1 MYGVISILIRYLL
14 KNLNWLEDRLN
25 DMGDNTYY
33 LVDCPGQLE
42 LYSHYTIIKSL
53 TNNLKKYGL
62 NIVSVFCL
70 DSTFMTERSKFVSG
84 CVISLATMIQM
95 ELPHLT
101 VLTKT
106 DLIQDKS
113 ILELID
119 ELDPKSLISE
129 INPLMGKN
137 MEKLSKALVGLVSF
151 IKLDR

>member
-1 MYGVISILIRYLL
+1 M

-33 LVDCPGQLE
+33 LIDCPGQLE
-42 LYSHYTIIKSL
+42 LYSHYTIIKTL
-53 TNNLKKYGL
+53 TNNLKRNGL

-70 DSTFMTERSKFVSG
+70 DSTFLTERSKFVSG

-106 DLIQDKS
+106 DLVQDKS
-113 ILELID
+113 IIEMMD

-137 MEKLSKALVGLVSF
+137 MEKLSHALVGLVK
-151 IKLDR
+151 INNLDR